1 MTSKMLTEIEVAEA
15 LRCSASKVK
24 RLRLSGRLAYLPGRP
39 VLVREEDLAAYL
51 ESARRPARAAEDG
64 TALKNFLLETEAAE
78 RLRCTTKR
86 IRELRQSGKLKYM
99 PGPPV
104 VIDEVDLERYIAEE
118 MRNDHLDERDAQKA
132 REEWAREQVHK
143 VRLKRRLWAKSRQ
156 TNKGS

>member
-39 VLVREEDLAAYL
+39 VLVREEDLNAYL
-51 ESARRPARAAEDG
+51 ESTRRSARAVGDG
-64 TALKNFLLETEAAE
+64 APLKSFLLETEAAE

-104 VIDEVDLERYIAEE
+104 VIDEADLERYIAEE
-118 MRNDHLDERDAQKA
+118 MRNDHSSVEDARKASEEQAMERA
-132 REEWAREQVHK
+132 RKIW
-143 VRLKRRLWAKSRQ
+143 LKRRLWEKSRQ
-156 TNKGS
+156 RG